1 MMTEEQYQ
9 YKLNSIMIREQELE
23 RELDRLISIISG
35 DKPFDEEKIRQAFN
49 DTKTNI
55 EQLKEEFRS
64 LCKEYKESI

>member
-23 RELDRLISIISG
+23 RELDKLISIING

-64 LCKEYKESI
+64 LCKEYKESV